1 MLASYLRESQ
11 NNKRNAE
18 TNPRLNAEKQKR
30 RKQKRRKQKRKKP
43 ATTVFPTAKLYI
55 STSTRQPVRLN
66 LLVDHKSQRK
76 ITKDGL
82 DGDDAYVTEQ
92 G

>member
-18 TNPRLNAEKQKR
+18 ADPRLNAEN
-30 RKQKRRKQKRKKP
+30 QKRRKQKRKKP

-66 LLVDHKSQRK
+66 LQVDHKSQRK
-76 ITKDGL
+76 RTKDGL
-82 DGDDAYVTEQ
+82 DDDDSDVKEQ